1 MGSLQGIERRR
12 SVSTSTASQK
22 LGVLLTGLISAGVIH
37 PPLELER
44 RYLDQR
50 LKARIDPDG
59 SVTCMGR
66 VFSTLSSAASYA
78 RSTCT
83 GPMEPDSHRLS
94 SNGWTFWQYRNTEGQ
109 LESMRSLR
117 RRFLRS

>member
-1 MGSLQGIERRR
+1 MGSLPGTERRTPR
-12 SVSTSTASQK
+12 PTGTASQK
-22 LGVLLTGLISAGVIH
+22 LGVLLTGLIAAGVIQ
-37 PPLELER
+37 PPLDLER

-59 SVTCMGR
+59 NVTCMGR

-78 RSTCT
+78 RSTCS
-83 GPMEPDSHRLS
+83 GPLGPDSHRLS
-94 SNGWTFWQYRNTEGQ
+94 SNGWTFWQYRTKAGE

-117 RRFLRS
+117 RRFLRG